1 AIKPTQ
7 GVVRQLTE
15 SIHFVS
21 DLAIKY
27 ADKKDAES
35 IIYKKMMDYFLKG
48 LNEIGVSDKN
58 FVEER
63 LSLDVKIN
71 TQGLIYWQKNS

>member
-1 AIKPTQ
+1 M
-7 GVVRQLTE
+7 
-15 SIHFVS
+15 S

-27 ADKKDAES
+27 AGKNDAES
-35 IIYKKMMDYFLKG
+35 IIYRKMMNYFLKG
-48 LNEIGVSDKN
+48 LNEIGVSDTN

-71 TQGLIYWQKNS
+71 AQGLIYWHKNRSS

>member
-1 AIKPTQ
+1 
-7 GVVRQLTE
+7 
-15 SIHFVS
+15 
-21 DLAIKY
+21 
-27 ADKKDAES
+27 
-35 IIYKKMMDYFLKG
+35 MMDYFLKG